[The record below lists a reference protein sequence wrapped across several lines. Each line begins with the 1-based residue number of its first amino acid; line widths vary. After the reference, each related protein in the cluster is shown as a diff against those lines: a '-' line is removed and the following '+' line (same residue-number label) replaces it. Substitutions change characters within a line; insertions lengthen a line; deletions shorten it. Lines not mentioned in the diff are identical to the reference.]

1 MGAELTPDS
10 TLVLL
15 IRLVVTAVVVG
26 DKDIIGNGVESFRTT
41 GSGLFIFC
49 IRRSMNC
56 S

>member
-26 DKDIIGNGVESFRTT
+26 DKDIIGNGVESFRTPDRDY
-41 GSGLFIFC
+41 SFFVFVAP
-49 IRRSMNC
+49 
-56 S
+56 